1 MSFGSLR
8 DRFRLKNLN
17 WFALFLIVE
26 SVAFIAFHIYNLAM
40 HGQPL
45 DSLLHSP
52 KYRFNDYFMHIGY
65 ASTPFGTNI
74 YKLAYNVCFPPLA
87 YLMYFFLARIVGNSG
102 IDPNQSVE
110 HREAGNNMTI
120 YVLYTVVC
128 IVILVYAVSLYMK
141 KKGFVYQVVFPLI
154 LILTY
159 PVALAAIQRGT
170 SVLLTVGLLSIA
182 LAWRNDPSKVKR
194 EMAMVLIAVCA
205 GLKIYPAIF
214 GLLYLKEKRWKETI
228 RLVIYG
234 VVLFFVP
241 FLFFGGIEGFKSFLE
256 TLRFLT
262 RDVHPNSVSGIVRMF
277 TEAVFG
283 KSIFGFT
290 FLMQQL
296 FLVLCIAAFFATKD
310 KWGEFLT
317 LCSLMAVYIQ
327 TSWMYTCIYILPVV
341 LCFMAEKDFKPI
353 SLKNGRW
360 VDIIGFV
367 LFLTVFS
374 FPYPLDYVPIYIC
387 IVVLT
392 VIYDIAVLLKFIY
405 HKVYEKLTASAA

>member
-1 MSFGSLR
+1 MSISAFKES
-8 DRFRLKNLN
+8 FRKNNLS

-26 SVAFIAFHIYNLAM
+26 SIAFIAFHIYNLAM

-45 DSLLHSP
+45 DSLLLSP
-52 KYRFNDYFMHIGY
+52 NYRFTDYFLHIGY
-65 ASTPFGTNI
+65 TSTPIGTNI
-74 YKLAYNVCFPPLA
+74 YALTHNACFPPLA

-102 IDPNQSVE
+102 IDPLDSE
-110 HREAGNNMTI
+110 AHRDFGNNMTI

-128 IVILVYAVSLYMK
+128 IVILVYAVSLFIK

-159 PVALAAIQRGT
+159 PVALATIQRGN

-262 RDVHPNSVSGIVRMF
+262 IDVHPNSVSGIVRMF

-296 FLVLCIAAFFATKD
+296 FLVLCIAAFFVTKD
-310 KWGEFLT
+310 KWGECLA

-353 SLKNGRW
+353 SLKNGKW
-360 VDIIGFV
+360 TDLIGFV

-374 FPYPLDYVPIYIC
+374 FPYPMNYEFIYIC
-387 IVVLT
+387 IVILT
-392 VIYDIAVLLKFIY
+392 VVYDVAVILKAMYNIAYKRLLK
-405 HKVYEKLTASAA
+405 TAA